1 MILTTRANNVPY
13 FSSHDKLAIC
23 SYRLNDESPDLIRA
37 EICTSSV
44 PLRRFPDDERR
55 GEEDFAGLERGVA
68 HALDERGERGFGD
81 AVARLAD
88 RRELRGHDG
97 RNLHVVETG
106 KHDILENLPAE
117 PRQRLTK
124 PGRSLVVAADKGVG
138 LRLRDELPNGRGVV
152 RLCAKN
158 KHLHPARL
166 MRGGDHAVAA

>member
-1 MILTTRANNVPY
+1 M
-13 FSSHDKLAIC
+13 
-23 SYRLNDESPDLIRA
+23 
-37 EICTSSV
+37 
-44 PLRRFPDDERR
+44 ERR
-55 GEEDFAGLERGVA
+55 VA
-68 HALDERGERGFGD
+68 HALEERSERGFGD
-81 AVARLAD
+81 AVAWLAD

-97 RNLHVVETG
+97 RNLHVVEAG
-106 KHDILENLPAE
+106 EHDLLGNLPAE

-166 MRGGDHAVAA
+166 TRGGDHAVAA